1 MRSRRTFTWQRLN
14 RTEISS
20 HHFLSLALLF
30 INIYIGDTILSKH
43 YSQITECNYFTS
55 TTASDQIKRVIWQCL
70 YKCAQI
76 KHSAYLRQQFEAA
89 LDPGRPTCIFVY
101 KLEELRH
108 SLQSEDHWLLLILSF
123 SAAAESCNWQ
133 KVRLRL
139 RRCRRCSKLTL
150 PGLGQHWGYS
160 RESLFLVNRPAA
172 CWEHVSWY
180 QNLHNKYEIWDQEI
194 GTEWGDISKW
204 MLG

>member
-43 YSQITECNYFTS
+43 YSQITEFTS
-55 TTASDQIKRVIWQCL
+55 TTASDLINRVIWPCL
-70 YKCAQI
+70 CKCAQI
-76 KHSAYLRQQFEAA
+76 KHSAYLRHQFEAA
-89 LDPGRPTCIFVY
+89 LEPGRPTCIFVY

-108 SLQSEDHWLLLILSF
+108 SLQSYYHWLLLLLSL
-123 SAAAESCNWQ
+123 SGRRKLQLAESQ
-133 KVRLRL
+133 APAP
-139 RRCRRCSKLTL
+139 TL
-150 PGLGQHWGYS
+150 SEVFKTHPRLGQHWGYS

-172 CWEHVSWY
+172 RWEQVSWC
-180 QNLHNKYEIWDQEI
+180 QNLHKYEKWDHEI
-194 GTEWGDISKW
+194 RTEWGDISKW
-204 MLG
+204 MLC